1 MVIRT
6 KSEVAQRTSG
16 FASWAIGYAELYF
29 SDVLCPDFGIEE
41 FEKSLHGLIVL
52 QKIEILGN
60 SFFY

>member
-41 FEKSLHGLIVL
+41 FEKSLAWFDSIAKDRNFG
-52 QKIEILGN
+52 K
-60 SFFY
+60 